1 MTETKDEIMVGIMVI
16 KKEDFGYQVVDWL
29 QEVEVIK
36 KFLGVIHKV
45 EVLFVVG
52 VSIEVPITVAHTIRV
67 HMMVFVL
74 LMQMP
79 RIEVINKLAKPLIKH
94 TTKEPVI

>member
-1 MTETKDEIMVGIMVI
+1 MVGIMVI
-16 KKEDFGYQVVDWL
+16 KKEDFGYWVVDWF

-52 VSIEVPITVAHTIRV
+52 VSVEVRITVAHTIRV

-79 RIEVINKLAKPLIKH
+79 RIEVIDKLAKPLIKH
-94 TTKEPVI
+94 TAKEPVI